1 MFQRLSSLFF
11 GSLDQTPEG
20 SAEPKPSVSDA
31 DEDGWLLVNLPDI
44 HRACS
49 GEGNWVEQEHERDRP
64 QRLSPSSSDHSGK
77 IMEGYATHP
86 PPSTAGRCRTR
97 PSSCSPDWTGFITLE
112 SPTSCPLGSSPPTPG
127 SQSDCSGRF
136 KPRWMDESWYVTPPP
151 CFTAEGATPESSPLE
166 DLLIEHPSMS
176 VYMESGIQSI
186 NEEIETLPLHE
197 VNLRVE
203 PLPSGGQTITS
214 RASRVSDMN
223 IMSKVNQVSRVQRA
237 KARVERRQLSR
248 NLMQRQN
255 CLRENLPQRRS
266 RGKGSFVHQP
276 CRRQFNY

>member
-31 DEDGWLLVNLPDI
+31 DEDGWLLVNLP
-44 HRACS
+44 
-49 GEGNWVEQEHERDRP
+49 
-64 QRLSPSSSDHSGK
+64 
-77 IMEGYATHP
+77 
-86 PPSTAGRCRTR
+86 
-97 PSSCSPDWTGFITLE
+97 
-112 SPTSCPLGSSPPTPG
+112 
-127 SQSDCSGRF
+127 
-136 KPRWMDESWYVTPPP
+136 
-151 CFTAEGATPESSPLE
+151 EGATPESSPLE